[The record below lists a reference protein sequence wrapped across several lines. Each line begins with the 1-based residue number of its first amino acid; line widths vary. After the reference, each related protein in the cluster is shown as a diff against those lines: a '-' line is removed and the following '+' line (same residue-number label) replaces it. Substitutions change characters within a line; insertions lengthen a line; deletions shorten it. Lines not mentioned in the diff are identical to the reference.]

1 MRHFRNSEGA
11 YGPRPDG
18 DRTRATAVAM
28 ALTACAGT
36 VRAIARAVL
45 LGLGIFLAGGALAGL
60 GMPQAALAQSG
71 TGRDTTAPV
80 DLLATIDT
88 GGQDED
94 EDGADDAVDADD
106 PVTETAGL
114 TGDGDADPAVELQVS
129 EPEIL
134 FDVNRVGVRLS
145 RNQAR
150 GLKNNLWRGTPASRA
165 AQLVSGGLATSASA
179 SINAL
184 AHASVALLA
193 TPPEGTTNELMDLLR
208 ARLGWLQSAGRSD
221 DLATLVDQV
230 PDSGEWIEWK
240 RWLVETQLMSR
251 RDSQACGYVSEQA
264 KRSLDEFWQK
274 SEVICR
280 ISQGDSQSA
289 RFALDAFGL
298 LGIDDPVFD
307 TLVNVLLYDRDP
319 GLIDS
324 SLLVPLHVVLM
335 DAAHLSIGLGGIEAL
350 AEGSVQSAISLRYL
364 DRDARLVSTLRA
376 LSLGLIDHDR
386 AANLWRLVEF
396 ERQDTAAAVARHQS
410 RATELTRARAWRA
423 LAKDRTP
430 VRLPLV
436 AAALVTDIQNGAGN
450 LMLPLYAD
458 LVREALDFRGAP
470 EYVLSEDEQI
480 RAILGFI
487 LAVSDNRPI
496 PDFLNHPDGRA
507 AREIMD
513 MQETGK
519 WDAAPIERLG
529 VWQLLPL
536 LEVITSGETRTR
548 TSDARDERSSR
559 RGVRDDG
566 ARTGALTRRIRRT
579 RRTCAGLSLRP
590 RPMWNPRPMSPP
602 LRSCFV
608 RLTRPRPTAMS
619 PRPCF
624 LPTAWRACQGLQ
636 AFTRPMR
643 RAWSRRFAPWA
654 TRTRPPRFR
663 RRCFWPICSN
673 ICTARPKSSAM
684 CALALCR
691 YGRAQIPMMPAVPR
705 FAWKARSA
713 GYGEARAV
721 LAPTRP
727 RTTRSRRRRRA

>member
-11 YGPRPDG
+11 YGPRPGG
-18 DRTRATAVAM
+18 DRTGATAVATGP
-28 ALTACAGT
+28 AACAGT

-45 LGLGIFLAGGALAGL
+45 IGLGIFLAGGALAGL

-94 EDGADDAVDADD
+94 EDGADDAVDDDD

-150 GLKNNLWRGTPASRA
+150 GLKKNLWRGTPASRA

-350 AEGSVQSAISLRYL
+350 ADGSVQSAISLRYL

-559 RGVRDDG
+559 RRARDDG
-566 ARTGALTRRIRRT
+566 ARDGRQDGQDPQDPQNVRWLELAATPYVESPAYVSTSPVVLRALDQAAANGNVAETVLLAHRVARVPRLASLHPADAARVVSALRAVGHEDTATAFSQEVLLAHMLEYLHGKAEEFSHVRAGAVQIWARANSDDAGGAEIRVESQERRIRR
-579 RRTCAGLSLRP
+579 
-590 RPMWNPRPMSPP
+590 
-602 LRSCFV
+602 
-608 RLTRPRPTAMS
+608 
-619 PRPCF
+619 
-624 LPTAWRACQGLQ
+624 
-636 AFTRPMR
+636 
-643 RAWSRRFAPWA
+643 
-654 TRTRPPRFR
+654 
-663 RRCFWPICSN
+663 
-673 ICTARPKSSAM
+673 
-684 CALALCR
+684 
-691 YGRAQIPMMPAVPR
+691 
-705 FAWKARSA
+705 SA
-713 GYGEARAV
+713 GRLGADATADDT
-721 LAPTRP
+721 L
-727 RTTRSRRRRRA
+727 

>member
-11 YGPRPDG
+11 YGPRPGG
-18 DRTRATAVAM
+18 DRTGATAVATGS
-28 ALTACAGT
+28 AACAWT

-45 LGLGIFLAGGALAGL
+45 IGLGIFLAGGALAGL

-94 EDGADDAVDADD
+94 EDGADDAVDDDD

-150 GLKNNLWRGTPASRA
+150 GLKKNLWRGTPASRA

-193 TPPEGTTNELMDLLR
+193 TPPEGTTNELMELLR

-350 AEGSVQSAISLRYL
+350 ADGSVQSAISLRYL

-559 RGVRDDG
+559 RRARDDG
-566 ARTGALTRRIRRT
+566 ARDGRPDAQDPQDPQNVRWLELAATPYVESPAYVSTSPVVLRALDQAAANGNVAETVLLAHRVARVPRLASLHPADAARVVSALRAVGHEDTATAFSQEVLLAHMLEYLHGKAEEFSHVRAGAVQIWARANSDDAGGAEIRVESQERRIRR
-579 RRTCAGLSLRP
+579 
-590 RPMWNPRPMSPP
+590 
-602 LRSCFV
+602 
-608 RLTRPRPTAMS
+608 
-619 PRPCF
+619 
-624 LPTAWRACQGLQ
+624 
-636 AFTRPMR
+636 
-643 RAWSRRFAPWA
+643 
-654 TRTRPPRFR
+654 
-663 RRCFWPICSN
+663 
-673 ICTARPKSSAM
+673 
-684 CALALCR
+684 
-691 YGRAQIPMMPAVPR
+691 
-705 FAWKARSA
+705 SA
-713 GYGEARAV
+713 GRLGADATADDT
-721 LAPTRP
+721 L
-727 RTTRSRRRRRA
+727 

>member
-11 YGPRPDG
+11 YGPRPGG
-18 DRTRATAVAM
+18 DRTGATAVATGP
-28 ALTACAGT
+28 AACAGT

-45 LGLGIFLAGGALAGL
+45 IGLGIFLAGGALAGL

-94 EDGADDAVDADD
+94 EDGADDAVDDDD

-150 GLKNNLWRGTPASRA
+150 GLKKNLWRGTPASRA

-350 AEGSVQSAISLRYL
+350 ADGSVQSAISLRYL

-559 RGVRDDG
+559 RRARDDG
-566 ARTGALTRRIRRT
+566 ARDGRPDAQDPQDPQNVRWLELAATPYVESPAYVSTSPVVLRAIDQAAANGNVAETVLLAHRVARVPRLASLHPADAARVVSALRAVGHEDTATAFSQEVLLAHMLEYLHGKAEEFSHVRAGAVQIWARANSDDAGGAEIRVESQERRIRR
-579 RRTCAGLSLRP
+579 
-590 RPMWNPRPMSPP
+590 
-602 LRSCFV
+602 
-608 RLTRPRPTAMS
+608 
-619 PRPCF
+619 
-624 LPTAWRACQGLQ
+624 
-636 AFTRPMR
+636 
-643 RAWSRRFAPWA
+643 
-654 TRTRPPRFR
+654 
-663 RRCFWPICSN
+663 
-673 ICTARPKSSAM
+673 
-684 CALALCR
+684 
-691 YGRAQIPMMPAVPR
+691 
-705 FAWKARSA
+705 SA
-713 GYGEARAV
+713 GRLGADATADDT
-721 LAPTRP
+721 L
-727 RTTRSRRRRRA
+727 

>member
-566 ARTGALTRRIRRT
+566 ARDGHPDAQDPQDPQNVRWLELAATPYVESPTYVSTSPVVLRALDQAAANGNVAETVLLAHRVARVPRLASLHPADAARVVSALRAVGHEDTATAFSQEVLLAHMLEYLHRKAEEFSHVRAGAVQIWARANSDDAGGAEIRVESQERRIRR
-579 RRTCAGLSLRP
+579 
-590 RPMWNPRPMSPP
+590 
-602 LRSCFV
+602 
-608 RLTRPRPTAMS
+608 
-619 PRPCF
+619 
-624 LPTAWRACQGLQ
+624 
-636 AFTRPMR
+636 
-643 RAWSRRFAPWA
+643 
-654 TRTRPPRFR
+654 
-663 RRCFWPICSN
+663 
-673 ICTARPKSSAM
+673 
-684 CALALCR
+684 
-691 YGRAQIPMMPAVPR
+691 
-705 FAWKARSA
+705 SA
-713 GYGEARAV
+713 GRLGADATADDT
-721 LAPTRP
+721 L
-727 RTTRSRRRRRA
+727 